1 MRLLALVIFV
11 MVSVA
16 ANAQTFP
23 QTFPPGVFPTRITPL
38 IFNGTDLAGWK
49 VEYTKA
55 DVLDGAVHVGS
66 GNGWVRTEGAYA
78 DFLLTMDVKLDPKA
92 QAGIFVRA
100 WPTFNDRQSPT
111 NGYRLT
117 LKPKAT
123 SDDWTHLEVECVGRT
138 ITVRADG
145 AVVYMADA
153 LENPQGHVAL

>member
-92 QAGIFVRA
+92 QAG
-100 WPTFNDRQSPT
+100 NLRQSLADVQ
-111 NGYRLT
+111 RQA
-117 LKPKAT
+117 KPDKR
-123 SDDWTHLEVECVGRT
+123 VP
-138 ITVRADG
+138 
-145 AVVYMADA
+145 ADA
-153 LENPQGHVAL
+153 QTEGNVR